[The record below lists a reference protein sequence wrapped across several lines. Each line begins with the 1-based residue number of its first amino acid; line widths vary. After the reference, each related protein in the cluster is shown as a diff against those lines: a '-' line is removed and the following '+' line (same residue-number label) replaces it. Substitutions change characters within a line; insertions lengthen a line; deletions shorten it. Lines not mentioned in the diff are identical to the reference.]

1 MEKSSNF
8 PPLGWDATKHEESQ
22 KCSVHTR
29 NLFQSPCLRIIRF
42 SFLSPLCGFVRVW
55 LVVLVKVKRNHICCR
70 MPPSSMGPK
79 RQGKLALDFASL
91 WSSMLTSFYIQFIQV
106 THFGFALHVST
117 YRNIHQ
123 CYVSHY
129 MNFSE
134 NFCVISRLIDHL
146 LN

>member
-1 MEKSSNF
+1 MRQNMKKARSEVSTLGTCSK
-8 PPLGWDATKHEESQ
+8 PLA
-22 KCSVHTR
+22 CVLSV
-29 NLFQSPCLRIIRF
+29 FRF
-42 SFLSPLCGFVRVW
+42 CPHSGFVRVW

-70 MPPSSMGPK
+70 TPPSSKGPK
-79 RQGKLALDFASL
+79 RQGKLELDFASL